1 MFETNKQVIAIADT
15 GVKIIHH
22 KASFLQY
29 KQLRLNNN
37 FRWYLERSILARK
50 VFRMTIQKH
59 TSQKPYELSTGI
71 QFYCSK

>member
-29 KQLRLNNN
+29 KQLRLNKS
-37 FRWYLERSILARK
+37 FR
-50 VFRMTIQKH
+50 
-59 TSQKPYELSTGI
+59 
-71 QFYCSK
+71 